1 VSGIDDLRCPWSLTM
16 YLVYPRIALTNSGHL
31 LDICPYTRTVHMCQT
46 TQRKNLLIEDLLV
59 MECSEESIEL
69 LVLTKPMDEGR
80 FIKIV
85 EYPSRKQERSMI

>member
-1 VSGIDDLRCPWSLTM
+1 
-16 YLVYPRIALTNSGHL
+16 
-31 LDICPYTRTVHMCQT
+31 MCQT
-46 TQRKNLLIEDLLV
+46 TRRKNLLIEDLLV